1 MILHT
6 DYRTGVAHAPNAGM
20 TGPRANFIGEHA
32 NFNGA
37 MASVPAYFLST
48 TARTPSPGFSRKKY
62 RNSTE

>member
-1 MILHT
+1 
-6 DYRTGVAHAPNAGM
+6 M